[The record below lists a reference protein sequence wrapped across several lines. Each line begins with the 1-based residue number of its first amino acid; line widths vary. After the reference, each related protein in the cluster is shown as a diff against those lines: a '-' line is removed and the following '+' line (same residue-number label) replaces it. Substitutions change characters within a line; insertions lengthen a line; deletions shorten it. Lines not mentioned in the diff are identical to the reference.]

1 LATINVGRTQPSLTR
16 SVEGEV
22 EKLLRVA
29 RKLRDESLAEAL
41 KDALADIRLIEE
53 AFEDELA
60 DPLEVLLVAHIS
72 WRYAVGLKEG

>member
-60 DPLEVLLVAHIS
+60 DPLEVLLVAQFIFPGVM
-72 WRYAVGLKEG
+72 R